1 VWRDNARRRGERMG
15 TLELIRTYGPD
26 WRVVFVGD
34 AAMSPYE
41 ILMPGGSV
49 EHWNEEPGRVW
60 LERLLAHFPKAAWL
74 NPVPQ
79 PHWGYTHSIG
89 VMRRLFGERM
99 FPLTLEGIDQ
109 AMRELV
115 R

>member
-1 VWRDNARRRGERMG
+1 
-15 TLELIRTYGPD
+15 
-26 WRVVFVGD
+26 
-34 AAMSPYE
+34 
-41 ILMPGGSV
+41 MPGGSSSM
-49 EHWNEEPGRVW
+49 ERGARPR
-60 LERLLAHFPKAAWL
+60 LAQRLLAHFPKAAWL

>member
-1 VWRDNARRRGERMG
+1 M
-15 TLELIRTYGPD
+15 
-26 WRVVFVGD
+26 
-34 AAMSPYE
+34 
-41 ILMPGGSV
+41 
-49 EHWNEEPGRVW
+49 
-60 LERLLAHFPKAAWL
+60 WL

-79 PHWGYTHSIG
+79 KHWGYTHSIAL
-89 VMRRLFGERM
+89 MRRLFGERM